1 MPSSSSLLWLLRLK
15 LILNST
21 ALHLISSS
29 SSMLLLISL
38 KDMAPLKV
46 MDNLSRAIV
55 LHLSN
60 VMVLSAAEAHPTLKA
75 ISRLLTKLL
84 SLMPTRAK
92 AMIAED
98 NLRLLLASSM
108 KLDLLS
114 DPAMSLL
121 PIQHSSIPTISTRVN
136 QTRKLSPP
144 AHSTSLVTLT
154 LKAALSLSRNLTTL
168 LPSLV
173 SSRASSPVFTP

>member
-1 MPSSSSLLWLLRLK
+1 M
-15 LILNST
+15 LNST
-21 ALHLISSS
+21 TLHLINSS
-29 SSMLLLISL
+29 SSMLLHISL
-38 KDMAPLKV
+38 KDMALNLKDMALNLRA
-46 MDNLSRAIV
+46 MDNLSRE
-55 LHLSN
+55 LQLSKI
-60 VMVLSAAEAHPTLKA
+60 MVLSAAEAHPTLKA
-75 ISRLLTKLL
+75 INRLLTTLL

-98 NLRLLLASSM
+98 NLRLLLASSG

-114 DPAMSLL
+114 DPAMSL
-121 PIQHSSIPTISTRVN
+121 PSIQHPSIPTGSTTVN

-154 LKAALSLSRNLTTL
+154 LKAASSLSSNLTTL

-173 SSRASSPVFTP
+173 SSRASSPVSTP